1 MPETASI
8 SRPWSDTSW
17 LKQLERSC
25 RRWQLTWLQLVLRG
39 ELHLG
44 MHLGFCDPRRSHVTP
59 KQAIV
64 WGTGPVYSSRSRGEV
79 RVRSGLRLWVSEVG
93 QADSLGSGPQRRGG
107 AAHFVRQKKAPM
119 KGLFQTLLLFFIV
132 RVFEGQRLM
141 DLPRRFLLTLTGT
154 TRSLGSRLLGR
165 STVAMAARR
174 MTASISISMMSR
186 SS

>member
-59 KQAIV
+59 KRGIV
-64 WGTGPVYSSRSRGEV
+64 WGTGPVYSSQGRG
-79 RVRSGLRLWVSEVG
+79 RFGCDWGCGFWCPIWDQPIRLGQGRSGGVVSAFR
-93 QADSLGSGPQRRGG
+93 QAKKSPNEG
-107 AAHFVRQKKAPM
+107 AFSDVVVIFHR
-119 KGLFQTLLLFFIV
+119 KG
-132 RVFEGQRLM
+132 
-141 DLPRRFLLTLTGT
+141 
-154 TRSLGSRLLGR
+154 
-165 STVAMAARR
+165 A
-174 MTASISISMMSR
+174 
-186 SS
+186 